1 MDWGHS
7 ELNRKGK
14 FRETGGP
21 NAVVEPGLADLGVTL
36 DVTEN
41 WGFAERFGF
50 AEEGELSF

>member
-1 MDWGHS
+1 MDWGHR